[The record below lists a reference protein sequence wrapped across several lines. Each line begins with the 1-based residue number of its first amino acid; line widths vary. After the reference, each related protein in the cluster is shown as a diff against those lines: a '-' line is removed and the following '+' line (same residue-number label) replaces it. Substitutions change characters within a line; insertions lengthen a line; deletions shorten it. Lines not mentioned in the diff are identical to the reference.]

1 MTIAVH
7 PIATDAPRRHLPEGK
22 LGFGTIF
29 TEYMLNR
36 VWGGAAGPGWHEPR
50 IEPRGPIAMDPA
62 ASVLHYGQT
71 IFEGMKAFRG
81 SDDRIRLFRP
91 ERNAARFATSA
102 ERVCLPALPAEDF
115 VQGIKELVLLEK
127 SWVPSTPGASLYI
140 RPTMIA
146 TEGFLGVRPA
156 SEVLYY
162 VIMCPVDAYYATGFA
177 PVKIWVESNHVRA
190 AKGGL
195 GAAKAGANYV
205 ASLYAAE
212 AAKKKGFAQVLWT
225 DASHHEMIEEVG
237 TMNLFVQ
244 IGDEVITPSLDG
256 SILPGVTRESV
267 IHLLTTRGMRVVE
280 RPISLTELKAAHTA
294 GTLREVFGTGT
305 AAVISPV
312 GLLAGETLG
321 ELVIGDGG
329 TGPLAQSLFDE
340 ITQIQ
345 RGERPD
351 PFGWVHILD

>member
-1 MTIAVH
+1 MTIEITQIPAG
-7 PIATDAPRRHLPEGK
+7 TPRRTLPEGK
-22 LGFGTIF
+22 LGFGTLF
-29 TEYMLNR
+29 TEYMLKA
-36 VWGGAAGPGWHEPR
+36 VWGGSNGAGWHSPT

-91 ERNAARFATSA
+91 EKNAARMAASS
-102 ERVCLPALPAEDF
+102 ERVCLPEVPEELF

-127 SWVPSTPGASLYI
+127 DWVPRTPGSSLYI
-140 RPTMIA
+140 RPTLIA

-156 SEVLYY
+156 QEVLFF

-177 PVKIWVESNHVRA
+177 PVKIWVETQYVRA

-195 GAAKAGANYV
+195 GATKAGANYV
-205 ASLYAAE
+205 ASLYASE
-212 AAKKKGFAQVLWT
+212 AAKKKGYAQVLWT
-225 DASHHEMIEEVG
+225 DASDHEMIEEVG
-237 TMNLFVQ
+237 TMNLFVH

-256 SILPGVTRESV
+256 SILPGITRDSV
-267 IHLLTTRGMRVVE
+267 IQLLRSRGITVSE
-280 RPISLTELKAAHTA
+280 RPIGLTELRAAHSA
-294 GTLREVFGTGT
+294 GTLKEVFGTGT

-312 GLLAGETLG
+312 STLG
-321 ELVIGDGG
+321 GESFGDLMVGDGT
-329 TGPLAQSLFDE
+329 TGPIARSLFDE
-340 ITQIQ
+340 ITEIQ

-351 PFGWVHILD
+351 PFGWVHVLD